1 MSDAQPPVFEINR
14 IYTKDLSF
22 ESPKS
27 PGIFKQESKFAVDV
41 TLDAKSTALEGDF
54 YEVTLSVTVTA
65 KEDANKEVAYIAETK
80 QAGIFTVKN
89 FADDQKKQILATV
102 CANILFPY
110 ARETIS
116 NIINRGGFPQLYL
129 APVNFDA
136 LYTQQQ
142 AQQTTQAA
150 AGSAGVTTH

>member
-1 MSDAQPPVFEINR
+1 MSEALTPVFEINR

-27 PGIFKQESKFAVDV
+27 PGIFKQESKFSVDV
-41 TLDAKSTALEGDF
+41 TLDAKSTLLDGDF
-54 YEVTLSVTVTA
+54 YEVVLVVTVTA
-65 KEDANKEVAYIAETK
+65 KEDANKKEVAYVAETK

-116 NIINRGGFPQLYL
+116 NLINRGGFPQLYL

-136 LYTQQQ
+136 LY
-142 AQQTTQAA
+142 AQQNAQAA
-150 AGSAGVTTH
+150 ESAAGTTTH

>member
-1 MSDAQPPVFEINR
+1 MSEALTPVFEINR

-27 PGIFKQESKFAVDV
+27 PGIFKQESKFSVDV
-41 TLDAKSTALEGDF
+41 TLDAKSTLLDGDF
-54 YEVTLSVTVTA
+54 YEVVLVVTVTA
-65 KEDANKEVAYIAETK
+65 KEDANKEVAYVAETK

-116 NIINRGGFPQLYL
+116 NLINRGGFPQLYL

-136 LYTQQQ
+136 LY
-142 AQQTTQAA
+142 AQQNAQAA
-150 AGSAGVTTH
+150 ESAAGTTTH

>member
-1 MSDAQPPVFEINR
+1 MTEAVNPTFEINR

-27 PGIFKQESKFAVDV
+27 PGIFKQESKFSVDV
-41 TLDAKSTALEGDF
+41 TLDAKSTVLDGDF

-89 FADDQKKQILATV
+89 FPDDQKKQILATV

-116 NIINRGGFPQLYL
+116 NLINRGGFPQLYL

-136 LYTQQQ
+136 LY
-142 AQQTTQAA
+142 AQQNAQVA
-150 AGSAGVTTH
+150 AGSAGETTH

>member
-1 MSDAQPPVFEINR
+1 MSDALSPIFEINR

-27 PGIFKQESKFAVDV
+27 PAIFKQEVKFSVDV
-41 TLDAKSTALEGDF
+41 TLDAKSTVLEGEF
-54 YEVTLSVTVTA
+54 YEVTLAVTVTA
-65 KEDANKEVAYIAETK
+65 KDEANKEVAYVAETK
-80 QAGIFTVKN
+80 QGGIFTLKN
-89 FADDQKKQILATV
+89 FMEDQKKQILATV

-116 NIINRGGFPQLYL
+116 NLINRGGFPQLYL

-136 LYTQQQ
+136 LY
-142 AQQTTQAA
+142 AQQTEKIAQTSS
-150 AGSAGVTTH
+150 GSETAH

>member
-1 MSDAQPPVFEINR
+1 MSEAPTPVFEINR

-41 TLDAKSTALEGDF
+41 TLDAKSTLLEGDF
-54 YEVTLSVTVTA
+54 YEVTLAVTVTA
-65 KEDANKEVAYIAETK
+65 KEEANKEVAYVAETK
-80 QAGIFTVKN
+80 QAGIFTVKS
-89 FADDQKKQILATV
+89 FPDDQKKQILATV

-116 NIINRGGFPQLYL
+116 NLINRGGFPQLYL

-136 LYTQQQ
+136 LF
-142 AQQTTQAA
+142 AQQNAPIDA
-150 AGSAGVTTH
+150 SASAGTTTH

>member
-1 MSDAQPPVFEINR
+1 MSDVQPPVFEINR

-27 PGIFKQESKFAVDV
+27 PGIFKQESKFSVDV
-41 TLDAKSTALEGDF
+41 TLDAKSTVLEGDF

-80 QAGIFTVKN
+80 QAGIFTVN
-89 FADDQKKQILATV
+89 RFPDDQREHLLRAY

-110 ARETIS
+110 AREVITS
-116 NIINRGGFPQLYL
+116 KTL
-129 APVNFDA
+129 DK
-136 LYTQQQ
+136 
-142 AQQTTQAA
+142 
-150 AGSAGVTTH
+150 

>member
-1 MSDAQPPVFEINR
+1 MPEAPAPVFEINR

-27 PGIFKQESKFAVDV
+27 PAIFKQEVKFSVDV
-41 TLDAKSTALEGDF
+41 TLDAKSTVLEGDF
-54 YEVTLSVTVTA
+54 YEVTLAVTVTA
-65 KEDANKEVAYIAETK
+65 KDDVNKEVAYVAETK
-80 QAGIFTVKN
+80 QGGIFTLKN
-89 FADDQKKQILATV
+89 FLEEQRKQILATV

-116 NIINRGGFPQLYL
+116 NLISRGGFPQLYL

-136 LYTQQQ
+136 LY
-142 AQQTTQAA
+142 AQQTTQQPAQV
-150 AGSAGVTTH
+150 STSETTH

>member
-1 MSDAQPPVFEINR
+1 MTEAVNPVFEINR

-27 PGIFKQESKFAVDV
+27 PGIFKQETKFAVDV
-41 TLDAKSTALEGDF
+41 TLDAKSTLLDGDF

-65 KEDANKEVAYIAETK
+65 KEEANKEVAYVAETK

-116 NIINRGGFPQLYL
+116 NLINRGGFPQLYL

-136 LYTQQQ
+136 LY
-142 AQQTTQAA
+142 AQQNAQAEA
-150 AGSAGVTTH
+150 NASGVTTH